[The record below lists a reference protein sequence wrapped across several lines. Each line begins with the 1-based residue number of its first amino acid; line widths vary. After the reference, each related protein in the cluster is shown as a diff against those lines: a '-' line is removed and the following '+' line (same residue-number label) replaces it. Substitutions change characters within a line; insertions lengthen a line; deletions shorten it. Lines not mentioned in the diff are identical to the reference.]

1 MLLIKLNVE
10 YFYKQI
16 CAALGWPI
24 QSGNNST
31 KRKQIECIERCFR
44 FYHPIDPKTGK
55 PKKSYV
61 FTEQL
66 AEPVI
71 VDGRKGNGGC
81 REGAGRKST
90 FPDEEFEYLWKRFA
104 HHAFNHNKYNDFE
117 RLNRVYFSSTLLFQ
131 EFGFPVQ
138 SLLDKIKYAKI
149 HGVVRDVFEKLVMD
163 AVKSATITRLCN
175 RYDLPKNKLS
185 KGILRACGKNSK
197 TKMIDNDLL
206 PQYDEWFAEELQ
218 SRGLSVFQ
226 AINQG
231 KYQDC
236 DEAVAK
242 RFETEMKKYKV
253 KRLNVIQANDFDVS
267 DGSFIDSQTT
277 KIYQQHFKETVL
289 ASIEK
294 SCLDRIADTEDY
306 TPPLTDAQKKQ
317 LQNYL
322 DQLLGKVHELTE
334 YPEPE
339 LDMDWLNH
347 I

>member
-1 MLLIKLNVE
+1 MIKLNVE
-10 YFYKQI
+10 YTYPKI
-16 CAALGWPI
+16 CAALGWSA

-66 AEPVI
+66 AEPI
-71 VDGRKGNGGC
+71 IEDGRKGNGGC
-81 REGAGRKST
+81 REGAGKKST
-90 FPDEEFEYLWKRFA
+90 FPDDEFEYLWKRFA
-104 HHAFNHNKYNDFE
+104 HHAFIHNKYNDFE
-117 RLNRVYFSSTLLFQ
+117 RLNRVFFSSSLLYK

-138 SLLDKIKYAKI
+138 SLLDNIKYAKI
-149 HGVVRDVFEKLVMD
+149 QGMVRDVFEQLVKD
-163 AVKSATITRLCN
+163 AVKSATITKLCS
-175 RYDLPKNKLS
+175 RYDLPKNTLP
-185 KGILRACGKNSK
+185 KGILRARSKKNK

-206 PQYDEWFAEELQ
+206 PQYDEWFEEELK
-218 SRGLSVFQ
+218 SRRLSVFL
-226 AINQG
+226 AIKQG
-231 KYQDC
+231 KYRDC
-236 DEAVAK
+236 EEAVEK

-253 KRLNVIQANDFDVS
+253 KRLNVIQANDFDVF
-267 DGSFIDSQTT
+267 DGSFIDPQTT
-277 KIYQQHFKETVL
+277 EIYQQHFKENVL

-294 SCLDRIADTEDY
+294 SCLDRIADTKEY

-334 YPEPE
+334 FPEPE
-339 LDMDWLNH
+339 PSLDWLNE